1 MPTSKPA
8 PISQPLP
15 TPNSTPTL
23 FEMAIRTLQ
32 RNVDA
37 ITDIADMPYEVA
49 EGFLKSIHQPQQ
61 LRALEVKCPQIAD
74 ADAELWK
81 KFIARD
87 IADYKK
93 KWIEPKN
100 PRSWWKVYRKLTK
113 DQELLQSAQEDA
125 LRKSLVSA
133 SVSKTE
139 HSATFVPSVVPF
151 AGTITDARVC
161 ADARARART
170 ANNGGRPWQASAS
183 KNGLSAIGN
192 IRRQTAEAAR
202 NRAVATRQP
211 MRGPD
216 SASKLA
222 AGKQQ
227 IRHVPTTMMEANH
240 RIQPRKLLPHEQ
252 AIMADHQ
259 RYSKDVV
266 IRAPARAGARNGTA
280 STAAMAIAA
289 AEQKKREGNE
299 AKLRALTTS
308 AAPKAKEAQ
317 LQREVKSSPSRAAP
331 RPAAAI
337 SPNQKATS
345 PPVATPSQQAGVLK
359 RKRPANDS
367 IFAPKKVR
375 K

>member
-1 MPTSKPA
+1 
-8 PISQPLP
+8 
-15 TPNSTPTL
+15 
-23 FEMAIRTLQ
+23 MAIRTLQ

-74 ADAELWK
+74 ADADLWK

-151 AGTITDARVC
+151 AGTVTDARVC

-183 KNGLSAIGN
+183 KSGLSAIGN

-317 LQREVKSSPSRAAP
+317 LQREVKCSPSRMAP
-331 RPAAAI
+331 PPAAAI

-345 PPVATPSQQAGVLK
+345 PPVATLSQQAGVLK

-367 IFAPKKVR
+367 IFAPKKV
-375 K
+375 KK